1 MHSTEWLQISPVWG
15 GYVDNFIRLFPGV
28 PLFFLVSGFLITDS
42 YINSKNLE
50 EYFMKRGLRIYPALF
65 VNILVLEIAMYIGG
79 NFNEISIFKYIW
91 YLIIYICTAAMG
103 IAGFL
108 VGMKFEAIYNLNGFF
123 NNYPSGVLWTLS
135 VELSFYLVLPIIICF
150 KKTVTRNL
158 ILLSL
163 FFISL
168 TISAIADENFYQAS
182 NLNKVLEL
190 ICLPF
195 LWIFIIGIM
204 IRLYWLKLKNLLVK
218 NSLYYFVF
226 YLIFCYLSVNF
237 GDGLGDYKKG
247 LGFFTVVQIILLSFA
262 IFGLA
267 FSFTNFKIARK
278 TDLSYSTYLY
288 HMLVVQILISFGFIG
303 SWFLYFV
310 VVGFTFIIAYIS
322 WKFIEK
328 PMLNL
333 KQIKGLK

>member
-1 MHSTEWLQISPVWG
+1 M
-15 GYVDNFIRLFPGV
+15 
-28 PLFFLVSGFLITDS
+28 
-42 YINSKNLE
+42 
-50 EYFMKRGLRIYPALF
+50 
-65 VNILVLEIAMYIGG
+65 
-79 NFNEISIFKYIW
+79 
-91 YLIIYICTAAMG
+91 
-103 IAGFL
+103 
-108 VGMKFEAIYNLNGFF
+108 
-123 NNYPSGVLWTLS
+123 
-135 VELSFYLVLPIIICF
+135 
-150 KKTVTRNL
+150 
-158 ILLSL
+158 